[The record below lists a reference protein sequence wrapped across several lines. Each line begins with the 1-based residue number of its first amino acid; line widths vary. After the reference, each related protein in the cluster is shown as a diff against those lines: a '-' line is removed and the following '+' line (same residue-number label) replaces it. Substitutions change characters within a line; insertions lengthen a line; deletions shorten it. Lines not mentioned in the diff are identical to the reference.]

1 MREIELLAPAGSW
14 EALVAAVQNGADAIY
29 LGGKAFSARQ
39 SANNFDDEELIKA
52 VKYCHIR
59 GVKVF
64 VTVNTLVSNEELK
77 ALGGYI
83 SFLYNNDVDAVIV
96 QDLGA
101 AKLIRDL
108 FPDFEIHAST
118 QMSVHNLEGVRLLEE
133 LGFQR
138 IVLAREMSAR
148 EIKAVQDNCK
158 ADIEVF
164 VHGALCIC
172 YSGQCLMSSMIGGR
186 SGNRGRCAQPCRMPY
201 QLVNRRSGETIKSEQ
216 GDYLLSPRDLNTLE
230 NIHEVLGTGV
240 KSLKIEGRLKR
251 AEYVATVVGAYRK
264 AIDQYIMNKSM
275 SKLESAMIRDVEQI
289 FNRKFT
295 KGYILG
301 DQGKQIMSL
310 EKPSNRGIK
319 VGEVIG
325 YDKKRQRVEI
335 RLTDELRKGDGI
347 EIWTEKG
354 DSPGAIVEVLTVKN
368 EKREVGNPNETIQVN
383 FKHPVSKGQS
393 VYKTSDIDL
402 FQRAKATYERVERRI
417 PIDGA
422 FRGRIGE
429 RIFLSLWDQE
439 GHHVELQGE
448 YVVEKALK
456 KPTEEDRV
464 REQLMKLGNT
474 TYVYDSL
481 VIELDG
487 DGIIPV
493 GELNSLRRDAI
504 QRLDDLRAN
513 HNSRKAIV
521 AQVLNP
527 KISQWFSDYT
537 SVRRAEPNMRVSL
550 NNITQLKA
558 VLSFPITRIYYTD
571 LASYDDAHMLV
582 KGHPIEI
589 VPSFSRITSDE
600 ELKDVHKFLS
610 RSQNQIRGV
619 MVPNLGALKVARDLG
634 FEHIYGDFT
643 LNVFNNGALKLL
655 QQWGVQEAALS
666 PELTLKQIKEIMA
679 HAAIPGEVIVHGYL
693 PLMVMRYCPTSAV
706 VGKKNQQENCSLC
719 RNSSLGL
726 KDRKDM
732 VFPIMTDDHCRTHIL
747 NSQSLCLLD
756 HLHEIMDAGVGNLK
770 IQFTIE
776 NAQETRAIM
785 EAYSSVLQRGKMT
798 PSAETFLEEIRK
810 NGLTKGHFYRGVELY
825 SPWITRLGVQVE
837 LPVPA
842 AGANSI

>member
-1 MREIELLAPAGSW
+1 LREIELLAPAGSW

-77 ALGGYI
+77 ELGGYI

-138 IVLAREMSAR
+138 IVLAREMSAE
-148 EIKAVQDNCK
+148 EIKGVQDNCK
-158 ADIEVF
+158 SDIEVF

-201 QLVNRRSGETIKSEQ
+201 QLVNRKNGETIKSEE
-216 GDYLLSPRDLNTLE
+216 GNYLLSPRDLNTLE
-230 NIHEVLGTGV
+230 NIHEVLDTGV

-264 AIDQYIMNKSM
+264 AIDQYRINKSM
-275 SKLESAMIRDVEQI
+275 PKLETTMLRDVEQI

-301 DQGKQIMSL
+301 DQGKEIMSL

-319 VGEVIG
+319 VGEVLG

-335 RLTDELRKGDGI
+335 RLIDELRKGDGI
-347 EIWTEKG
+347 EIWTDKG

-368 EKREVGNPNETIQVN
+368 EKRDIGNPKEIIQVN
-383 FKHPVSKGQS
+383 FKHSVSRGQP
-393 VYKTSDIDL
+393 VYKTSDIHL
-402 FQRAKATYERVERRI
+402 FQRAKETYERVERRI
-417 PIDGA
+417 PVHGA

-429 RIFLSLWDQE
+429 KIFLNLWDQD
-439 GHHVELQGE
+439 GHHVELLGD
-448 YVVEKALK
+448 YIVEKALK
-456 KPTEEDRV
+456 KPTEEERV

-474 TYVYDSL
+474 PYVFDSL
-481 VIELDG
+481 EIELDG

-493 GELNSLRRDAI
+493 GELNSLRRDVI
-504 QRLDDLRAN
+504 QRLDDQRAN
-513 HNSRKAIV
+513 QNGREV
-521 AQVLNP
+521 VETQVLNK
-527 KISQWFSDYT
+527 KINQWFSDCK
-537 SVRRAEPNMRVSL
+537 VVQKAEGNIRVSL
-550 NNITQLKA
+550 NNLSQLKA
-558 VLSFPITRIYYTD
+558 VLSFPIKRVYYTD
-571 LASYDDAHMLV
+571 IASFEDASLLV
-582 KGHPIEI
+582 KNHDVEMI
-589 VPSFSRITSDE
+589 PSFSRITSDE
-600 ELKDVHKFLS
+600 EIRDIQEFLTK
-610 RSQNQIRGV
+610 NQKQIKGV
-619 MVPNLGALKVARDLG
+619 MASNLGVLKIARDMDIQ
-634 FEHIYGDFT
+634 HIYGDFT
-643 LNVFNNGALKLL
+643 LNVFNNGALRLL
-655 QQWGVQEAALS
+655 KQWGVQEAALS
-666 PELTLKQIKEIMA
+666 PELTLKQIREITA
-679 HAAIPGEVIVHGYL
+679 QAAIHGEVIVHGHL
-693 PLMVMRYCPTSAV
+693 PLMIMRYCPTVAV

-732 VFPIMTDDHCRTHIL
+732 VFPIMTDDYCRTHIL

-756 HLHEIMDAGVGNLK
+756 HIHEILDAGMGNLR

-776 NAQETRAIM
+776 SAKETRAIM

-798 PSAETFLEEIRK
+798 PSAEIFLEEIRK
-810 NGLTKGHFYRGVELY
+810 NGLTKGHFYRGV
-825 SPWITRLGVQVE
+825 Q
-837 LPVPA
+837 
-842 AGANSI
+842 

>member
-39 SANNFDDEELIKA
+39 SANNFDEEELIKA

-138 IVLAREMSAR
+138 VVLAREMSAG

-230 NIHEVLGTGV
+230 NIHEVLGTGI

-264 AIDQYIMNKSM
+264 AIDQYIMNKSTPR
-275 SKLESAMIRDVEQI
+275 LESAMIRDVEQI

-354 DSPGAIVEVLTVKN
+354 DSPGAIVEVLTIKN

-422 FRGRIGE
+422 FRGRIGD

-456 KPTEEDRV
+456 RPTEEERV

-487 DGIIPV
+487 DGIIPI

-513 HNSRKAIV
+513 HNRRKAIE
-521 AQVLNP
+521 AQDLNP
-527 KISQWFSDYT
+527 KISQWFSDCT
-537 SVRRAEPNMRVSL
+537 SVRRAEPDMRVSL

-582 KGHPIEI
+582 KDHPIEI

-619 MVPNLGALKVARDLG
+619 MVPNLGALKVASDLG

-643 LNVFNNGALKLL
+643 LNAFNNGALKLL

-666 PELTLKQIKEIMA
+666 PELTLKQIKEMMA

-756 HLHEIMDAGVGNLK
+756 HLHEIMDAGMGNLR

-785 EAYSSVLQRGKMT
+785 EAYCSVLQRGKIT
-798 PSAETFLEEIRK
+798 PSAEAFLEEIRK
-810 NGLTKGHFYRGVELY
+810 NGLTKGHFYRGV
-825 SPWITRLGVQVE
+825 Q
-837 LPVPA
+837 
-842 AGANSI
+842 

>member
-1 MREIELLAPAGSW
+1 LREIELLAPAGSW

-810 NGLTKGHFYRGVELY
+810 NGLTKGHFYRGV
-825 SPWITRLGVQVE
+825 Q
-837 LPVPA
+837 
-842 AGANSI
+842 